1 MAKGLFGKLLL
12 GTRISRSYCSGITI
26 VRHYSCRGIFGRKG
40 FILVRVLIRFWFKYS
55 L

>member
-12 GTRISRSYCSGITI
+12 GTRVSRSYCSGII
-26 VRHYSCRGIFGRKG
+26 VASHYSCMGIFGRKG
-40 FILVRVLIRFWFKYS
+40 FILTRVLIRFWFKYS